1 MTCKV
6 CVPHFFLV
14 LLCLNLALYQVQ
26 FYPYLSRQFSI
37 ALDVYLQILAN
48 VDSLVHQAISRSDPI
63 WRLKHACPACTYTLK
78 GEVPLKFSL
87 LYTMDGNDSLKRVLK
102 KLDSDDDN
110 DDAPPRSAELPS
122 TQVVRGD
129 RYLSREYVDQF
140 LADSPTDMMADE
152 DEVSLS
158 SCLLCLLTWF
168 LGQSL
173 CGTMEKYEG
182 REDEEDVGC
191 I

>member
-1 MTCKV
+1 
-6 CVPHFFLV
+6 
-14 LLCLNLALYQVQ
+14 
-26 FYPYLSRQFSI
+26 
-37 ALDVYLQILAN
+37 
-48 VDSLVHQAISRSDPI
+48 
-63 WRLKHACPACTYTLK
+63 
-78 GEVPLKFSL
+78 
-87 LYTMDGNDSLKRVLK
+87 MDGNDSLKRVLK